1 MFSLSLPLSPPL
13 HQTEEVGAMS
23 VSQHDWSLHRKGQID
38 QQRHKEKIK
47 EAIKKNL
54 SDIVSEESII
64 LSDGKKMV
72 RVPIRSLEEYRFRY
86 DPGRQQHAGQGNGKS
101 KIGDVVAQEPRPGKG
116 KKGDAGKEAGVDY
129 YEAEITMEELAS
141 MIFEDLS
148 LPNLEQK
155 RQQEM
160 ETEAVRFTDVRKKGP
175 MTNLDKK
182 RTIMENMKRNAAK
195 GEPRFKDIKSE
206 DLRFKVWEP
215 TIKYQ
220 SNAVVLAMMDVSGSM
235 GEFEKYIAR
244 SFYFWMVRFL
254 RTKYN
259 NVQIVFISHHTEA
272 KEVSEDEF
280 FHKGESGGTQVS
292 SAYEL
297 ALQIIQERY
306 KPEDWNIYPFHFSDG
321 DNLPWDNDRCV
332 QLVHKLME
340 LCNIFGYG
348 EIREGHY
355 RSPSTLMSAYNKIND
370 KKFIAV
376 TISDKK
382 EVYPALRKFFATR
395 GDAVPT
401 S

>member
-1 MFSLSLPLSPPL
+1 
-13 HQTEEVGAMS
+13 
-23 VSQHDWSLHRKGQID
+23 
-38 QQRHKEKIK
+38 
-47 EAIKKNL
+47 
-54 SDIVSEESII
+54 
-64 LSDGKKMV
+64 
-72 RVPIRSLEEYRFRY
+72 
-86 DPGRQQHAGQGNGKS
+86 
-101 KIGDVVAQEPRPGKG
+101 
-116 KKGDAGKEAGVDY
+116 
-129 YEAEITMEELAS
+129 
-141 MIFEDLS
+141 
-148 LPNLEQK
+148 
-155 RQQEM
+155 
-160 ETEAVRFTDVRKKGP
+160 VRFTDVRKTGP

-195 GEPRFKDIKSE
+195 GEAKFKDIKNE

-220 SNAVVLAMMDVSGSM
+220 SNAVVIAMMDVSGSM

-259 NVQIVFISHHTEA
+259 NVQIIFVSHHTEA
-272 KEVSEDEF
+272 KEVTEDEF

-297 ALQIIQERY
+297 ALDIIKERY
-306 KPEDWNIYPFHFSDG
+306 NPDDWNIYPFHFSDG

-332 QLVHKLME
+332 QLVNKLIE

-355 RSPSTLMSAYNKIND
+355 RSPSTLMSAYSKISD
-370 KKFIAV
+370 KKFISV

-382 EVYPALRKFFATR
+382 DVYPALRKFFAQR
-395 GDAVPT
+395 DPVPAR
-401 S
+401 